1 MTAHRPSK
9 PRFFL
14 VLTLL
19 LALVSC
25 TPAATP
31 TSEAMLTAMRA
42 VPGTRDAIVHAFST
56 GYAFSVTL
64 EDNPSAETLQHVL
77 EAYANGVPALNGQ
90 VSCVVMWRSTKVRH
104 RLSISSSRDHF
115 VPDPASLTQL
125 VEWPADLAVD
135 ADVQRSGF
143 SVDVHSTDATFTKD
157 LSRFLKARPVVDR
170 MRVLSPRFA
179 IAWDSEPPVALFD
192 AVAAAAPDASA
203 MAVSAFDPD
212 PASPQDA
219 TIEVAWPETAN
230 PDAYLKDM
238 HAVTDIWASQH
249 TSTLLGLSVGETT
262 VVALGNN
269 ACPNA
274 HHSRNAEFWAYA
286 TRNGHRIAKAPASC

>member
-25 TPAATP
+25 TPAAPP

-77 EAYANGVPALNGQ
+77 EAYANGMPALNGQ

-170 MRVLSPRFA
+170 MRVLSPPRSRLA
-179 IAWDSEPPVALFD
+179 AGRHHRSGLARDRQPGRLPQGHARRHRYLG
-192 AVAAAAPDASA
+192 VAAH
-203 MAVSAFDPD
+203 FN
-212 PASPQDA
+212 
-219 TIEVAWPETAN
+219 TAGVECRR
-230 PDAYLKDM
+230 D
-238 HAVTDIWASQH
+238 
-249 TSTLLGLSVGETT
+249 
-262 VVALGNN
+262 
-269 ACPNA
+269 
-274 HHSRNAEFWAYA
+274 
-286 TRNGHRIAKAPASC
+286 HRGRPRQQCLP